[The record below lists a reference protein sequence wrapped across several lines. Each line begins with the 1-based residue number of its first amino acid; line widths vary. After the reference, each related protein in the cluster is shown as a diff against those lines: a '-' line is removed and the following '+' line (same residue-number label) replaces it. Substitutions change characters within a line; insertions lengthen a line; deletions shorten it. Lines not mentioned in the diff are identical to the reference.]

1 MKVIRMLRILSLALV
16 MSLPVV
22 LVPASPALALPEI
35 SLSPASGSV
44 GTEVTIIGNGFESFS
59 GTEISIFFD
68 SVEIAASPLT
78 VPDSG
83 AFTASFEVPD
93 DIEPGTAYVKITTV
107 IGGEVRKSFIVEEPE
122 IELDTDEGVVGTVV
136 TVEGRGFYAGG
147 AINLYYYRG
156 DSRLKLGDEAAGA
169 TGGFNFTFSVP
180 DSNAGDH
187 KIKAE
192 DALDNSAEASFGVM
206 PAISLSSASGAI
218 GDDLTI
224 SGTGFASD
232 SDLDIYFSNMKMAQD
247 EANKYGSFEVT
258 LKVPIIESGVYVI
271 EAEEDKDNKARATF
285 TVAAGATLS
294 PTAGFVGTPV
304 AVSGVGFKSGSI
316 VIITYDEEQVATAVP
331 GSDGAFSVS
340 FVVPPSTGGP
350 HTVTISD
357 GTNTATPI
365 FTLEQEVPPAPVL
378 RSPDDGDKTEAAAE
392 FDWEDVE
399 DDSGVTYTLQVATKD
414 SFAVSYIVLEKV
426 GLTESEYEVTEEE
439 ELEPSSKESPH
450 YWRVKA
456 VDRAD
461 NEGEWSEVGS
471 FYVGSR
477 FTLPETAKKV
487 LIGLGIAGACFL
499 GFWLG
504 RRTAYAKRA

>member
-1 MKVIRMLRILSLALV
+1 MKISRMLRILALALV

-22 LVPASPALALPEI
+22 LVPATPALALPEI
-35 SLSPASGSV
+35 SLSSNSGSV
-44 GTEVTIIGNGFESFS
+44 GTEVTVSGTGFESFR

-68 SVEIAASPLT
+68 NVEIAASPLT
-78 VPDSG
+78 VPESG

-122 IELDTDEGVVGTVV
+122 IELDADEGVVGTVV

-147 AINLYYYRG
+147 AVDLYYYRDG
-156 DSRLKLGDEAAGA
+156 SRLNLGDETAGA
-169 TGGFNFTFSVP
+169 TGGFTYTFSVP
-180 DSNAGDH
+180 DSNAGEH
-187 KIKAE
+187 RIKAE
-192 DALDNSAEASFGVM
+192 DALDNSAEASFEVT
-206 PAISLSSASGAI
+206 PTISLSSASGAI
-218 GDDLTI
+218 GDELSI
-224 SGTGFASD
+224 SGAGFASD
-232 SDLDIYFSNMKMAQD
+232 SDLDIYFSSIKMAQD
-247 EANKYGSFEVT
+247 TANKYGSFEVT
-258 LKVPIIESGVYVI
+258 LRVPTIESGAYDI
-271 EAEEDKDNKARATF
+271 EAEDNEDNKARAVF
-285 TVAAGATLS
+285 TVAAGATLN
-294 PTAGFVGTPV
+294 PTAGFVGAPV
-304 AVSGVGFKSGSI
+304 AVNGVGFRAGSI
-316 VIITYDEEQVATAVP
+316 VIITYDGEQVATAVP
-331 GSDGAFSVS
+331 GGNGAFSVS
-340 FVVPPSTGGP
+340 FVVPPGTGGQ

-365 FTLEQEVPPAPVL
+365 FTVEQEAPPPPVL
-378 RSPDDGDKTEAAAE
+378 RSPDDGDRAEAAAE

-399 DDSGVTYTLQVATKD
+399 DDSGVSYTLQVATKD
-414 SFAVSYIVLEKV
+414 SFAASYIVLEKA
-426 GLTESEYEVTEEE
+426 GLTGSEYELTEEE
-439 ELEPSSKESPH
+439 ELEPSSKEAPH

-456 VDRAD
+456 VDGAA
-461 NEGEWSEVGS
+461 NEGEWSEAGS